1 MSGDDNLRQ
10 VSPADVIGA
19 LIAANLTVATAESLT
34 GGLLA
39 AALTS
44 VAGSSACM
52 RGGIVSYA
60 TDLKSALLGV
70 DVDLLARCGPV
81 DAEVARQMASGVAAA
96 CGSAVGIST
105 PGVAGPSE
113 QKRIAVGTVFV
124 AVISPR
130 QRFGVVREL
139 ALPGDRRAVRDQ
151 TVAVALEVLLAAV

>member
-70 DVDLLARCGPV
+70 DVDLLARCGSV

-96 CGSAVGIST
+96 CGSDVGIST
-105 PGVAGPSE
+105 TGVAGPSE
-113 QKRIAVGTVFV
+113 QNGIAVGTVFV

-130 QRFGVVREL
+130 QPLGVVREL

-151 TVAVALEVLLAAV
+151 TVAVALEVLLAAM

>member
-60 TDLKSALLGV
+60 TDL
-70 DVDLLARCGPV
+70 
-81 DAEVARQMASGVAAA
+81 
-96 CGSAVGIST
+96 
-105 PGVAGPSE
+105 
-113 QKRIAVGTVFV
+113 
-124 AVISPR
+124 
-130 QRFGVVREL
+130 
-139 ALPGDRRAVRDQ
+139 
-151 TVAVALEVLLAAV
+151 

>member
-1 MSGDDNLRQ
+1 M
-10 VSPADVIGA
+10 
-19 LIAANLTVATAESLT
+19 
-34 GGLLA
+34 
-39 AALTS
+39 TS

-96 CGSAVGIST
+96 CGSDVGIST
-105 PGVAGPSE
+105 TGVAGPSE
-113 QKRIAVGTVFV
+113 QNGIAVGTVFV

>member
-96 CGSAVGIST
+96 CGSDVGIST
-105 PGVAGPSE
+105 TGVAGPSE
-113 QKRIAVGTVFV
+113 QNGIAVGTVFV

-130 QRFGVVREL
+130 QPLGVVREL